1 MDAGIVQRNLWL
13 VCGELAHTLPVIPI
27 VCVHEGVNVVGGHCN
42 RSFNA

>member
-27 VCVHEGVNVVGGHCN
+27 YVFTRGLT
-42 RSFNA
+42 